1 VKAARISSARWG
13 LFLLAA
19 VWMVL
24 IVPMSARSAPY
35 AAMVMDA
42 RTGEVLHSRNADTRL
57 HPASLTKMM
66 TLYIAFEA
74 VERGEISLDHK
85 VTISR
90 NAASEPP
97 SKLGLRAG
105 QKIALRYL
113 IRAAAVKSANDA
125 ATAIGEA
132 IAGSEA
138 AFARRMNRTA
148 KALGMTRTTFKN
160 AHGLTENGHLSTAR
174 DMTILGRHVLYDY
187 PQYYNLFSRSSANTT
202 VKTVYNTN
210 RRLLASY
217 KGADGIKTGYTR
229 AAGFNLVA
237 SAQRGNERVIATV
250 FGGTSSASRN
260 AQVAKLLDMGF
271 RRAPA
276 SAPVRQPDPPNYAAV
291 SGGAGKSVRVSG
303 LVQKSLRPK
312 LRPATEAVAMADIK
326 KALAEVSARPPDLPD
341 APDAE
346 AATEALV
353 DAQAEA
359 VAADAAGNVAA
370 GARPVGAEVAAVEPD
385 AASVSDTDISAA
397 LEAAQIGAANS
408 AATLAF
414 ATREPIPEGVVPS
427 SARPT
432 ARPKTLVL
440 APAPKQVPT
449 QEVVT
454 RASTS
459 GGRHWGVNVGQYPN
473 RFKAESVLL
482 RTALMEMSTLDGSL
496 RKVVRRPQG
505 YDANFLGLT
514 QDTAEQACRR
524 LKARNVNC
532 VTIGPG

>member
-1 VKAARISSARWG
+1 
-13 LFLLAA
+13 
-19 VWMVL
+19 MVL
-24 IVPMSARSAPY
+24 VVPMSARSAPY

-97 SKLGLRAG
+97 SKLGLRTG

-132 IAGSEA
+132 ISGSEA

-148 KALGMTRTTFKN
+148 KALGMTRSTFKN
-160 AHGLTENGHLSTAR
+160 AHGLTEGGHLSTAR

-187 PQYYNLFSRSSANTT
+187 PQYYNLFSRASANTT

-217 KGADGIKTGYTR
+217 RGADGIKTGYTR

-271 RRAPA
+271 RRAPSNAPLREPGGPDYA
-276 SAPVRQPDPPNYAAV
+276 SVP
-291 SGGAGKSVRVSG
+291 GLAGKTVRVSG
-303 LVQKSLRPK
+303 LVEKSLRPK
-312 LRPATEAVAMADIK
+312 GRPEIGDVAMAAIE
-326 KALAEVSARPPDLPD
+326 EVLSDVAVRPPETAEPKGDTAKQPTG
-341 APDAE
+341 AAE
-346 AATEALV
+346 AEILA
-353 DAQAEA
+353 A
-359 VAADAAGNVAA
+359 VAAA
-370 GARPVGAEVAAVEPD
+370 GAQPAVVEPANVGDPPVARSDITAALQEAQLAAANVSATMAFAQRDPAAVG
-385 AASVSDTDISAA
+385 S
-397 LEAAQIGAANS
+397 
-408 AATLAF
+408 
-414 ATREPIPEGVVPS
+414 VPS
-427 SARPT
+427 SVRPAARP
-432 ARPKTLVL
+432 RKLVFV
-440 APAPKQVPT
+440 PSPKQIPT

-459 GGRHWGVNVGQYPN
+459 GGRHWGVHVGQYPS

-482 RTALMEMSTLDGSL
+482 QTALMEMSTLDGSL
-496 RKVVRRPQG
+496 RKVVRRSQG

-514 QDTAEQACRR
+514 QETAEQACRR
-524 LKARNVNC
+524 LRSRNINC